1 MRRAN
6 GDGSRARQSAA
17 GTMRATRRG
26 EALAREPAW
35 EAFVRGRLMREE
47 DVARL
52 TKIADVARSLNLR
65 SETTNATAAHRDAA
79 RTMRATLEHHGDA
92 VCETLLD
99 TLRNVGAVEATE
111 HVLALVDV
119 VANPRAWSGGD
130 AASDAR
136 DETFGA
142 KLFVRYD
149 SSNRST
155 PDDGLISIEGVG
167 GSEDAYYV
175 LSKTLARPEDANSSF
190 IKETASRVLTRML
203 QIGLKRGRGGG
214 AEGEGARK
222 SAESAKHALRTLVSW
237 CAKELRA
244 SASGGDESMVPAV
257 ASALAGVLDDKDARA
272 FAASEGIVTALTPV
286 LRASDRSGVQT
297 MYEVALCFWLMS
309 FSADLRIEMC
319 ARGAATVKALMACAG
334 AASKEK
340 VIRVCILALK
350 NITNRHGAHGD
361 AALDNFT
368 AVDESLRKLVHNL
381 SLRGF
386 EDEELS
392 STLEELEEDLRARR
406 KEASSWERY
415 KNEVMSGSLEWS
427 AAHKDEGF
435 WRECATKL
443 TDNNCQILRIL
454 IKLIDGSEEMD
465 PKTLAVA
472 CHDIGEFAVH
482 YPAGRFLANDLGG
495 KEHSMRL
502 MTHYDEE
509 VRKSALKCVQKLLVA
524 SWRSLNTDANS
535 AN

>member
-1 MRRAN
+1 
-6 GDGSRARQSAA
+6 
-17 GTMRATRRG
+17 MRATTRA
-26 EALAREPAW
+26 EALEREPAW

-52 TKIADVARSLNLR
+52 TKIADVARSLNPR
-65 SETTNATAAHRDAA
+65 SETTNATAARRDAA

-119 VANPRAWSGGD
+119 AANPRAWSGGD
-130 AASDAR
+130 GTSDGR
-136 DETFGA
+136 DETFGV
-142 KLFVRYD
+142 KLFVGYD

-155 PDDGLISIEGVG
+155 TDDGLISIEGVG

-190 IKETASRVLTRML
+190 IKETASRVLMRML
-203 QIGLKRGRGGG
+203 QLGLKSGRNGTG
-214 AEGEGARK
+214 AEGERK
-222 SAESAKHALRTLVSW
+222 SAESVKHALRTLVAW

-244 SASGGDESMVPAV
+244 TASGGDESMVPAV

-272 FAASEGIVTALTPV
+272 FAASEGIVAALTPV

-334 AASKEK
+334 VASKEK

-386 EDEELS
+386 DDEELS
-392 STLEELEEDLRARR
+392 STLEELDEDLRERR

-415 KNEVMSGSLEWS
+415 KSEVMSGSLEWT

-502 MTHYDEE
+502 MTHHDEE
-509 VRKSALKCVQKLLVA
+509 VRKSALKCVQKLLVT
-524 SWRSLNTDANS
+524 SWRSLNTDENS